1 VRVVGAR
8 AVRRPCPR
16 RACAAWAVSARHAV
30 EPGVA
35 RRSDRDTVHGIKETK
50 VPHGGVA
57 CSKNFLC
64 FLRLVLP
71 VLTGVRFQQVVSE
84 PVLRIRVGN
93 HAGQVSDSTATR
105 PCEVVVP
112 DSEKITP

>member
-16 RACAAWAVSARHAV
+16 RACAAWAVSVRRAV

-50 VPHGGVA
+50 VPHGGCRV
-57 CSKNFLC
+57 
-64 FLRLVLP
+64 
-71 VLTGVRFQQVVSE
+71 QQEISSVSC
-84 PVLRIRVGN
+84 VWCCRCL
-93 HAGQVSDSTATR
+93 QVFDSN
-105 PCEVVVP
+105 
-112 DSEKITP
+112 KWY

>member
-8 AVRRPCPR
+8 AVRRPCPC

-50 VPHGGVA
+50 VPHGGCRVHQEI
-57 CSKNFLC
+57 S
-64 FLRLVLP
+64 P
-71 VLTGVRFQQVVSE
+71 VSCAWCCRCLQVFGS
-84 PVLRIRVGN
+84 N
-93 HAGQVSDSTATR
+93 NYDSI
-105 PCEVVVP
+105 
-112 DSEKITP
+112 EK

>member
-16 RACAAWAVSARHAV
+16 RACAAWAVSARRAI

-57 CSKNFLC
+57 CSKKFPL
-64 FLRLVLP
+64 FPAL
-71 VLTGVRFQQVVSE
+71 GVAGAYRCTIPTSG
-84 PVLRIRVGN
+84 IRACVENPG
-93 HAGQVSDSTATR
+93 GKSCRTSQ
-105 PCEVVVP
+105 
-112 DSEKITP
+112 

>member
-16 RACAAWAVSARHAV
+16 RVCAAWVVSARRAV

-50 VPHGGVA
+50 VPHGGYHVQQEISSIS
-57 CSKNFLC
+57 CVWCCRCLQVFGSNKWYQSLC
-64 FLRLVLP
+64 
-71 VLTGVRFQQVVSE
+71 
-84 PVLRIRVGN
+84 
-93 HAGQVSDSTATR
+93 
-105 PCEVVVP
+105 
-112 DSEKITP
+112 